1 MEKCVMKMVNTGL
14 RVYKNCDATADTSPF
29 SYMSDTVTS
38 SATCSTAT
46 LELYVYSTDFAYQYQ
61 YVSEPI
67 KIFFQP
73 WKVESPKEKYHR
85 LRKKIFIL
93 WSRMFIRR
101 IARITKHKSRQY
113 YYRGIK

>member
-1 MEKCVMKMVNTGL
+1 MVNTGL
-14 RVYKNCDATADTSPF
+14 RVYKNYDATADTRLFCS
-29 SYMSDTVTS
+29 MSGTVTS
-38 SATCSTAT
+38 STTCSTAT
-46 LELYVYSTDFAYQYQ
+46 LELIYSTDFAYQ

-85 LRKKIFIL
+85 LWKKIFIL